1 MGNLESQ
8 SYNALNLYN
17 ENNNNCENNF
27 NRSKSCSMQNL
38 RTLNNDA
45 QTRGINI
52 LLIFSITSLNIL
64 LLLISLPEL
73 NNFNN

>member
-17 ENNNNCENNF
+17 ENNNNNCENNLREF

-38 RTLNNDA
+38 RTINNDVQA
-45 QTRGINI
+45 RGIHILINYI
-52 LLIFSITSLNIL
+52 LLVF
-64 LLLISLPEL
+64 
-73 NNFNN
+73 